1 MYFWVGK
8 FALRKETS
16 CDYQRKCPILGLKV
30 NPKHVKFDFMPMLM
44 VFESYYTLGGVQCAI
59 LGSERENFAKK
70 LPTVLMLKA
79 SAS

>member
-1 MYFWVGK
+1 
-8 FALRKETS
+8 
-16 CDYQRKCPILGLKV
+16 
-30 NPKHVKFDFMPMLM
+30 MLM
-44 VFESYYTLGGVQCAI
+44 VFESYYALGGVQCAI